1 MHSSY
6 LLYPKIRF
14 YKIFLPSATHIH
26 FFLMFWNV
34 LIYFFQ
40 YKWNSTDDEFA
51 LTFLKARF
59 FIIAKCV
66 ALVSL
71 SISWMSWVNCH
82 SSWCAFVK
90 LHRSLMVIS
99 ISMWSLIFDFRN
111 LFSLF
116 WTLQN
121 NRISK
126 STLNMIPSSSDV
138 EISSILDKTETF
150 VQPVEEKNLWWSSYA
165 TLIYLSSRATAFHR
179 NHCKYNIF

>member
-1 MHSSY
+1 
-6 LLYPKIRF
+6 
-14 YKIFLPSATHIH
+14 
-26 FFLMFWNV
+26 MFWNV